1 MSAGAVALVAAT
13 LFAWGVVSGRLERAD
28 LTAPIV
34 FVFVGVVLHAVIPV
48 NAAVEAEAVK
58 LLTEVTLAWVLFSD
72 ASGVRADQLRGDA
85 GVYVRLLGLALPAT
99 VLLGWLVAL
108 ATFAGFDVWLA
119 LLVAA
124 ALAPTDAALGAAV
137 ISNPAVPGRVREI
150 LNVES
155 GLNDGIVTPVVL
167 VALAGAAH
175 AEGHAGGGAGHALVE
190 LLVGVAIGVAVGA
203 VGGGTL
209 NAARRR
215 GWVDEEFA
223 GPAVLALALLS
234 YAAAVAGHGN
244 GFVAAFSAG
253 IAFGRFA
260 GTAGPKEVWY
270 VEETAGLASL
280 VVWALFGAVA
290 VPIVADSIDWRIALY
305 AVVSLTALRMLPVAV
320 VLAGSGLG
328 RRTALFIGWFGPR
341 GLASVVFGLIAVEEL
356 GARADTAVATIA
368 TTVLLSVVAHGVTA
382 GPLAT
387 RYAAHVAAPPP
398 APDTDSCMAEA
409 RGFEPRM
416 GDEPKP
422 H

>member
-1 MSAGAVALVAAT
+1 MPRGGDGMQSAMSAGAVALVAAT
-13 LFAWGVVSGRLERAD
+13 LFVWGVVSGRLERAD
-28 LTAPIV
+28 LSAPIV
-34 FVFVGVVLHAVIPV
+34 FVVVGVFLHAVIPFDT
-48 NAAVEAEAVK
+48 AVEAEAVK

-72 ASGVRADQLRGDA
+72 ASAVRAAQLQSDV
-85 GVYVRLLGLALPAT
+85 GVYLRLLGIALPVT

-108 ATFAGFDVWLA
+108 GTFSGFDVWLA
-119 LLVAA
+119 LFVAA
-124 ALAPTDAALGAAV
+124 ALAPTDASLGAAV
-137 ISNPAVPGRVREI
+137 MSNPVVPERVRGI

-155 GLNDGIVTPVVL
+155 GLNDGIVTPVVI
-167 VALAGAAH
+167 VALAGAAQ
-175 AEGHAGGGAGHALVE
+175 AESHSGGGADHALVV
-190 LLVGVAIGVAVGA
+190 LLIGAAIGVAVGGI
-203 VGGGTL
+203 GGQML
-209 NAARRR
+209 NTARRH
-215 GWVDEEFA
+215 GWVDEELA

-260 GTAGPKEVWY
+260 GAAGRKEVWY

-290 VPIVADSIDWRIALY
+290 VPIVADNIDWRIALY
-305 AVVSLTALRMLPVAV
+305 AAESLTALRMLPVAL
-320 VLAGSGLG
+320 VLAGTGVG

-356 GARADTAVATIA
+356 GPSADTAVATIA
-368 TTVLLSVVAHGVTA
+368 TTVLLSVVVHGVTA
-382 GPLAT
+382 GPLAA
-387 RYAAHVAAPPP
+387 RYAAAG
-398 APDTDSCMAEA
+398 MAEA